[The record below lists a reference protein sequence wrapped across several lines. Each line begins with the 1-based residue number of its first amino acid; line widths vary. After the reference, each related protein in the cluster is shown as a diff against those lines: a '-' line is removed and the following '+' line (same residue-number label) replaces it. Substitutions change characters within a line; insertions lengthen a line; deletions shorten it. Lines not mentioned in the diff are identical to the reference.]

1 VIRINLLPPEIG
13 RKRRDE
19 ERWRWVVLGAVVV
32 GLVLAGLFVMLQF
45 QVSAR
50 QSEVASVKQQ
60 AEGLQQSAA
69 RFQVFQE
76 KQTDLDNRKRVASTA
91 LAGRVEW
98 SKLLSEIALVM
109 PSDIYVLR
117 LGLTEPKAAV
127 AAGPSGG
134 SGAAPTL
141 GKLTVDG
148 RALDFPNDVPDLGY
162 KSLAKLLVRLADL
175 DQIMNVWLTQ
185 STKPAAP
192 VAATGTNPA
201 PLPSQYII
209 FTMSADITSTP
220 DPTASASG
228 VPAPPTP

>member
-19 ERWRWVVLGAVVV
+19 ERWRWVILGAIVAGV
-32 GLVLAGLFVMLQF
+32 LLAGVFIVLQL

-50 QSEVASVKQQ
+50 QGEVAAVKQQ

-76 KQTDLDNRKRVASTA
+76 KQADLENRKRVADTA
-91 LAGRVEW
+91 LAGRLDW
-98 SKLLSEIALVM
+98 SKLLSEVALVL
-109 PSDIYVLR
+109 PPDIYVLR

-127 AAGPSGG
+127 VRAGAGSSEAAQV
-134 SGAAPTL
+134 
-141 GKLTVDG
+141 GKIALDG

-162 KSLAKLLVRLADL
+162 KSIAKLLVRLADL
-175 DQIMNVWLTQ
+175 DQVMNVWLTQ

-192 VAATGTNPA
+192 VTTAGGTA
-201 PLPSQYII
+201 PTVEQYII
-209 FTMSADITSTP
+209 FAMSADITSTP
-220 DPTASASG
+220 VATAGATG